1 MADIIYSAIMSLD
14 GYTADTTGGFD
25 WAAPSEEV
33 HAFVNDRER
42 VIGTYLYGRR
52 MYETMRVWQTMPTGP
67 DESAAMSDYAAIWKA
82 ADKVVYSSTLSEA
95 STPRTRIERRFE
107 PDAVRSLAAS
117 ADRAVSVGGP
127 TLAVEA
133 FRAGL
138 VDEVQ
143 LFVVPVSVG
152 GGTPALP
159 HDLFVRLE
167 LRDEHRFADGTVYL
181 DYGVLE
187 PR

>member
-1 MADIIYSAIMSLD
+1 
-14 GYTADTTGGFD
+14 
-25 WAAPSEEV
+25 
-33 HAFVNDRER
+33 
-42 VIGTYLYGRR
+42 
-52 MYETMRVWQTMPTGP
+52 
-67 DESAAMSDYAAIWKA
+67 MSDYAAHLERLRTR
-82 ADKVVYSSTLSEA
+82 SSTRRRSVRHPHRGRA
-95 STPRTRIERRFE
+95 SSARFD
-107 PDAVRSLAAS
+107 PDAVRSLVAS

-152 GGTPALP
+152 GGTPAFP
-159 HDLFVRLE
+159 RDLFVRLE
-167 LRDEHRFADGTVYL
+167 LRDEHRFTDGTVYL
-181 DYGVLE
+181 DYAVLE